1 MCKKLNVLVSLVFVL
16 GLAWA
21 CTAQTTDPDPV
32 GWWKFD
38 DDSGTVAADSSR
50 HGMDG
55 VLVDNPVWRQDGMRN
70 GCLFFD
76 GDLAHVRIA
85 HHDSLV
91 PGTGSFTV
99 LFWANVEVAPGTRGD
114 TNWDLAVAKRDT
126 GSVGYYV
133 GALRTQGTADQTGYR
148 FMLGDTSGAGRKDT
162 PYVLASLGEWSFVAA
177 VLDRDQNL
185 QKISID
191 GGQTWATTIP
201 PLGPIAPAIDLAI
214 GWDIGP
220 KNYWFH
226 GRIDDVRLY
235 NWPLLAKEIRI
246 AMEGGKG
253 FPQAMRP
260 VPQDGAMLNAT
271 WANLSWMP
279 GSFAS
284 SHNLYFGA
292 SFDDVNDGA
301 AGAFAG
307 NLATAS
313 QIVGLLGF
321 PAPEGLV
328 PGTTYYWRV
337 DEVNDADPN
346 SPWKGDIWS
355 FTVQSN
361 MAYNPTP
368 PDGAKFVATD
378 VTLSWTP
385 GFGAKMHT
393 VYFGD
398 SFDDVNAASG
408 GTFQPTTTYV
418 PGLLESGK
426 TYYWRVDEFDAV
438 NTYKGNVWSFTTRP
452 AIPITDPN
460 LVGWWKLDEGYGTV
474 ALDWSG
480 HQNHATLVN
489 DPRWVAGYFDGALEF
504 DGSDY
509 ATMDPV
515 ADDIKGNNVTLSGWV
530 KTTDTHGL
538 WLSCNTASRGNVA
551 LWSIDNS
558 RAAMYDG
565 TDSAYEGYSSTVV
578 SDGQWHLLTYVRMGT
593 TGYIYV
599 DGFLE
604 NTHTAGYSF
613 SASDLWSIAQEW
625 DAGGPTDFLV
635 GVVDDVRI
643 YDRPLTQD
651 QVVELMRG
659 DPLLAW
665 NPSPAN
671 GSMRD
676 IEHATPLTW
685 SPGDKA
691 AQHDVYFAMDAIAV
705 DKADA
710 SNATGVYRGRQSTT
724 TFSPAEGVAW
734 GGGPYYWRIDEVNN
748 DGTISKG
755 RIWTFTVADFILVDD
770 FESYDAGDNQI
781 WYTWVDGL
789 GYGSPTTPPYSAGN
803 GTGSA
808 VGDETTASYTEETI
822 VHGGNQA
829 MPITYDNNK
838 QGYAKYSEAERTL
851 NPPADWTA
859 HGVAELS
866 LWFHG
871 DPANSAERLYVAIAN
886 STGQPA
892 VVYHDDTSAT
902 KTSAWS
908 RWVIPLQTFANQ
920 GINLTSVNKI
930 SVGIGTRGNTTT
942 PGGSGKM
949 YFDDIRLYRMQ
960 PEIQP

>member
-1 MCKKLNVLVSLVFVL
+1 MCKKLIFLVSLVFVL
-16 GLAWA
+16 GSSWM
-21 CTAQTTDPDPV
+21 CTAQTADPDPV

-38 DDSGTVAADSSR
+38 DGSGTVAADSSG
-50 HGMDG
+50 HGMHG
-55 VLVDNPVWRQDGMRN
+55 VLVSNPVWRQDGMRN

-85 HHDSLV
+85 HHDSLI
-91 PGTGSFTV
+91 PAAGSFTIV
-99 LFWANVEVAPGTRGD
+99 FWAHLELTPGTRGS
-114 TNWDLAVAKRDT
+114 TNWDVAVAKRDT

-133 GALRTQGTADQTGYR
+133 GADRNQGPADQTGYR
-148 FMLGDTSGAGRKDT
+148 FMLGDTSARRKDT
-162 PYVLASLGEWSFVAA
+162 PYVLAPLGEWVFVAA
-177 VLDRDQNL
+177 VLDRDQNV
-185 QKISID
+185 QKISVD
-191 GGQTWATTIP
+191 GGQTWATQTP
-201 PLGPIAPAIDLAI
+201 PPGPVAPAVDLAI

-220 KNYWFH
+220 NNYWFH

-235 NWPLLAKEIRI
+235 NWPLSAKEIRI
-246 AMEGGKG
+246 AMDGGKG
-253 FPQAMRP
+253 FPRAMRP
-260 VPQDGAMLNAT
+260 VPQDGAMLAAT
-271 WANLSWMP
+271 WVNLSWMP

-292 SFDDVNDGA
+292 SFDDVNNGA
-301 AGAFAG
+301 PAAFAG
-307 NLATAS
+307 NPATTS
-313 QIVGLLGF
+313 QIVGVVGF

-337 DEVNDADPN
+337 DEVNNADPN

-355 FTVQSN
+355 FTVQSKI
-361 MAYNPTP
+361 AYNPTP
-368 PDGAKFVATD
+368 SDGAKFVATD
-378 VTLSWTP
+378 VTLSWTA

-398 SFDDVNAASG
+398 NFNDVSAASG
-408 GTFQPTTTYV
+408 STFQPTTTYA
-418 PGLLESGK
+418 PGSLESGK

-452 AIPITDPN
+452 AISIVDPN
-460 LVGWWKLDEGYGTV
+460 LVGWWKLDEGYGAT

-480 HQNHATLVN
+480 HQNHATLVGS
-489 DPRWVAGYFDGALEF
+489 PRWVEGYFDGALEF
-504 DGSDY
+504 DGSNY
-509 ATMDPV
+509 VTMDPV
-515 ADDIKGNNVTLSGWV
+515 ADDVKGNDITLSGWV

-538 WLSCNTASRGNVA
+538 WLSCNTAGRGNVA
-551 LWSIDNS
+551 IWSIDNS

-565 TDSAYEGYSSTVV
+565 SDSAYEGYSSTVV
-578 SDGQWHLLTYVRMGT
+578 SDGQWHLLTYVRSGP

-604 NTHTAGYSF
+604 NTHAAGYSF
-613 SASDLWSIAQEW
+613 SATDLWSIAQEW
-625 DAGGPTDFLV
+625 DAGGPSDFLV
-635 GVVDDVRI
+635 GIVDDVRI
-643 YDRPLTQD
+643 YNMALTQD
-651 QVVELMRG
+651 QVLELVRG

-671 GSMRD
+671 GSTRD

-691 AQHDVYFAMDAIAV
+691 AQHDVYFGTNRDAV
-705 DKADA
+705 DKAGA
-710 SNATGVYRGRQSTT
+710 SDATGVYRGRQNAA
-724 TFSPAEGVAW
+724 TFTPAEGVAW
-734 GGGPYYWRIDEVNN
+734 GGGPYYWRVDEVNN
-748 DGTISKG
+748 DGTISTG

-770 FESYDAGDNQI
+770 FESYDAGANQI

-822 VHGGNQA
+822 VHGGGQA
-829 MPITYDNNK
+829 MPVAYDNNK
-838 QGYAKYSEAERTL
+838 QGYARYSEVERTL
-851 NPPADWTA
+851 SSPADWTA
-859 HGVAELS
+859 QGVADLS
-866 LWFHG
+866 LWFRG

-892 VVYHDDTSAT
+892 VVYHDDGNAA
-902 KTSAWS
+902 KTNTWTH
-908 RWVIPLQTFANQ
+908 WVIPLQTFANQ

-930 SVGIGTRGNTTT
+930 AVGLGTRGNTTT

-949 YFDDIRLYRMQ
+949 YFDDIRLYR
-960 PEIQP
+960 